1 MIEIDGS
8 LGEGGG
14 QVLRTSVAL
23 SALVM
28 KPVKIIRIRAKR
40 PNPGLRPQHLTGI
53 KAVAALVDAEITGI
67 TTGSS
72 EVTFSP
78 KARRSGSFGFNVG
91 TAGSISLVLQ
101 ALMPV
106 AALAPSDVIIRIRGG
121 TDVKWSPTID
131 YLQYVTFPLL
141 RKIGYEGGISVN
153 KRGHYPKGGGEV
165 EFKAHPVRRFSP
177 ITLVEQGEV
186 IEIGGISHCVKLP
199 LHVAERQKKEATKV
213 LKAAGFE
220 KINIEVNGDSNSRN
234 VLGPGSGITIWATT
248 STGAV
253 LGADAL
259 GERGKP
265 AEKVGSEAAKK
276 LISEIRSKQ
285 AVDKHMGDMLI
296 PYMAITDG
304 VSEIS
309 VSELTLHL
317 LTNIQITQKILGV
330 EFQIKGKA
338 GESGTIEVEGIKL
351 D

>member
-8 LGEGGG
+8 FGEGGG

-23 SALVM
+23 SASVM

-53 KAVAALVDAEITGI
+53 KAVAALVDAEIAG
-67 TTGSS
+67 TTIGSS
-72 EVTFSP
+72 EVAFSP
-78 KARRSGSFGFNVG
+78 KTRRSGSFGFNVG

-106 AALAPSDVIIRIRGG
+106 VALAPSDVTIRIRGG

-131 YLQYVTFPLL
+131 YLQYVTLPLL
-141 RKIGYEGGISVN
+141 RKIGYEGGISVSR
-153 KRGHYPKGGGEV
+153 RGHYPKGGGEV
-165 EFKAHPVRRFSP
+165 EFKAHPVRKFSP
-177 ITLVEQGEV
+177 ITLLDQGEV
-186 IEIGGISHCVKLP
+186 VEIGGISHCVKLP
-199 LHVAERQKKEATKV
+199 PHVAERQKKEAARV

-220 KINIEVNGDSNSRN
+220 KINIKIDSDSHSRN
-234 VLGPGSGITIWATT
+234 VLGPGSGIALWAIT
-248 STGAV
+248 STGAI

-265 AEKVGSEAAKK
+265 AERVGSEVAEK

-285 AVDKHMGDMLI
+285 AVDKHMGDILI

-309 VSELTLHL
+309 VSKLTLHS

-330 EFQIKGKA
+330 KFQIKGKE
-338 GESGTIEVEGIKL
+338 GESGRIKVEGKKL
-351 D
+351 H

>member
-23 SALVM
+23 SASVM

-53 KAVAALVDAEITGI
+53 KAVAALVDAGITG
-67 TTGSS
+67 TTIGSS

-78 KARRSGSFGFNVG
+78 NTRRSGSFGFNVG

-106 AALAPSDVIIRIRGG
+106 AALAPSDIIIRIRGG

-141 RKIGYEGGISVN
+141 RKIGYEGTISVN

-177 ITLVEQGEV
+177 ITLLEQGKV

-199 LHVAERQKKEATKV
+199 LHVAERQKKEAARV

-220 KINIEVNGDSNSRN
+220 KINIKVDGDSYSRN
-234 VLGPGSGITIWATT
+234 VLGPGSGITLWAIT
-248 STGAV
+248 STGAI

-265 AEKVGSEAAKK
+265 AEKVGSEVAEK
-276 LISEIRSKQ
+276 LISQIRSKQ
-285 AVDKHMGDMLI
+285 ALDKHMGDILI

-309 VSELTLHL
+309 VSELTLHS

-338 GESGTIEVEGIKL
+338 GESGRIKVEGIKL
-351 D
+351 H

>member
-106 AALAPSDVIIRIRGG
+106 AAL
-121 TDVKWSPTID
+121 
-131 YLQYVTFPLL
+131 
-141 RKIGYEGGISVN
+141 
-153 KRGHYPKGGGEV
+153 
-165 EFKAHPVRRFSP
+165 
-177 ITLVEQGEV
+177 
-186 IEIGGISHCVKLP
+186 
-199 LHVAERQKKEATKV
+199 
-213 LKAAGFE
+213 
-220 KINIEVNGDSNSRN
+220 
-234 VLGPGSGITIWATT
+234 
-248 STGAV
+248 
-253 LGADAL
+253 
-259 GERGKP
+259 
-265 AEKVGSEAAKK
+265 
-276 LISEIRSKQ
+276 
-285 AVDKHMGDMLI
+285 
-296 PYMAITDG
+296 
-304 VSEIS
+304 
-309 VSELTLHL
+309 
-317 LTNIQITQKILGV
+317 
-330 EFQIKGKA
+330 
-338 GESGTIEVEGIKL
+338 
-351 D
+351 